1 MVEIYGGDEVT
12 YWEAADILEHGSVH
26 YGKILEAEAIAL
38 KVLKE
43 IIKKL
48 DEAKDAEF
56 REVPKRGPLY
66 GTKPGALIIDEF
78 VGR

>member
-1 MVEIYGGDEVT
+1 MT

-26 YGKILEAEAIAL
+26 YGKIIEAQVIAF

-43 IIKKL
+43 KIKKL
-48 DEAKDAEF
+48 DEAEVAEF
-56 REVPKRGPLY
+56 RKLPKRGPLY
-66 GTKPGALIIDEF
+66 GTKPGTLIIDEI